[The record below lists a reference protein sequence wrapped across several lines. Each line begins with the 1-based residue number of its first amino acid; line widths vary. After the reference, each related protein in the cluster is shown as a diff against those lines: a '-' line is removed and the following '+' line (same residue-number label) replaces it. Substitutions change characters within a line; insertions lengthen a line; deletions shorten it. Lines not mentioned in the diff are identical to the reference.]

1 MVINSY
7 YIIIDW
13 EPYDGALSYIATIA
27 LNNSILES
35 QLLGPEIF
43 DYEFADL
50 EPYNVYIIKVTAVTA
65 VVPFV
70 GVEILA
76 EEITT
81 PPAPIYEPVGAS
93 MS

>member
-27 LNNSILES
+27 LNNSVLES

-43 DYEFADL
+43 DCR
-50 EPYNVYIIKVTAVTA
+50 VC
-65 VVPFV
+65 
-70 GVEILA
+70 
-76 EEITT
+76 
-81 PPAPIYEPVGAS
+81 
-93 MS
+93 